1 MALALPECSSGVL
14 TLPVMVM
21 KLSKRDRVH
30 GTDPL
35 PFIVGAIIADG
46 GPMFKMG
53 WMRAHILRLAMGFV
67 AVPRISF
74 GVALLGP

>member
-21 KLSKRDRVH
+21 KLSKYDRVH

-46 GPMFKMG
+46 EAMFKN
-53 WMRAHILRLAMGFV
+53 
-67 AVPRISF
+67 
-74 GVALLGP
+74 